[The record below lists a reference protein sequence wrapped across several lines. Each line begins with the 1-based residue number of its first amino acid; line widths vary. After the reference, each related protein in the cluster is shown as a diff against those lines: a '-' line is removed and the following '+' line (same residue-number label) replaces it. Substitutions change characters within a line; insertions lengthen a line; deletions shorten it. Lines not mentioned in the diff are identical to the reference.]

1 MSNKEK
7 LITEPNTTQIPN
19 VILDYWINKL
29 DELEFKILLFICRKT
44 LGWRKR
50 KDKIAICQICEAMGK
65 SDRPVRRALSRLI
78 KFQLVNRVMNKTG
91 YGDNAP
97 NSYEINMINISKKEK
112 LEGGVGAQKTPRGG
126 RKRPQGG
133 ADTPSTKPTTLKPTI
148 SKKAMPGGQPVHNSE
163 NPNEELEGVG
173 GVLPFSKE
181 KKEEEK
187 ASPEKK
193 KSTRKYPRPAQ
204 EEEVFQWL
212 KSLNLN
218 TEENTLSYWAHT
230 YPKSKLENAYAHLA
244 YKMSKGY
251 TPKNL
256 GGFFLNLVK
265 TENSPITDDCLENKK
280 FAQQIKDKLGWASLN
295 LHERFCSEDS
305 RPDYD
310 LPYRIN
316 KEDFRERLQRMWEL
330 KKGSRG
336 QYEPTYSED
345 SEDYEEIYD

>member
-1 MSNKEK
+1 MSNHEK
-7 LITEPNTTQIPN
+7 LINEPNTTQIHN
-19 VILDYWINKL
+19 VILDYWIREL
-29 DELEFKILLFICRKT
+29 DEIEFKILLFICRKT
-44 LGWRKR
+44 FGWHKKR
-50 KDKIAICQICEAMGK
+50 DRISISQICDAIDK
-65 SDRPVRRALSRLI
+65 SDSAVRKALSRLI
-78 KFQLVNRVMNKTG
+78 KFGLVKRVMNKTS

-97 NSYEINMINISKKEK
+97 NSYEINMLTINKKQK
-112 LEGGVGAQKTPRGG
+112 LDRGVGSGETPGG
-126 RKRPQGG
+126 GLVRPQGG
-133 ADTPSTKPTTLKPTI
+133 SGGTPTKPTTLKPTI
-148 SKKAMPGGQPVHNSE
+148 SKKALPGGQPVHNPE
-163 NPNEELEGVG
+163 NPNEELEDLDK
-173 GVLPFSKE
+173 VLPFSKE
-181 KKEEEK
+181 KKEEK
-187 ASPEKK
+187 AAPEKK

-212 KSLNLN
+212 KTLNLN

-280 FAQQIKDKLGWASLN
+280 LAQQIKDKLGWASLN

-336 QYEPTYSED
+336 LSEPTYSED